1 MSCFATRPCLAAPFI
16 PPANTPD
23 DADNARPRGP
33 ANSTKTTGN
42 SLGKPSRHL
51 RNAESVCKN
60 GVARFGC
67 RPNVHRQYLRCSLTA
82 FYGPNRSCDLWE
94 GGFSTD
100 QEVNLEHIFRRSRIM
115 AEMWATTIYT
125 TTCYNRSM
133 HYNVRCFVLFQTTP
147 KLLQNL
153 KRKPLSKELYDSTL

>member
-1 MSCFATRPCLAAPFI
+1 MPIMLAHVVPQTARKRQAI
-16 PPANTPD
+16 RLASLQDTSETPSLY
-23 DADNARPRGP
+23 ARMAWPD
-33 ANSTKTTGN
+33 
-42 SLGKPSRHL
+42 LD
-51 RNAESVCKN
+51 
-60 GVARFGC
+60 C

-94 GGFSTD
+94 GGFSKD
-100 QEVNLEHIFRRSRIM
+100 QEVNLEHIFRRSGIM
-115 AEMWATTIYT
+115 PEMWATTIYT

-133 HYNVRCFVLFQTTP
+133 HYNVPCFVLFQTTP